1 MFRLIPRIQHY
12 DWGSYDALPRLT
24 GRAPGDRPE
33 AELWLGAHESAPS
46 GVPAD
51 DGDTGSDTDLAVL
64 YEANPEALVGADAVR
79 LFSGRFP
86 FLLKV
91 LAPTKS
97 LSIQCHP
104 SREQALDA
112 PPGTYGDNWPKPEAF
127 VAITPF
133 EAFAGMRDYDEI
145 VTLLTGLDVPELSAI
160 VEWSSGQDEPAV
172 ALLEALLALDLQV
185 RNTLVRSVLGAIADR
200 DDDPAFAAVRRVAQD
215 FPGDIGLVVLLAM
228 EYLSASPGDYVFV
241 PAGCLHAYQQG
252 VAVEIMANSD
262 NVIRAGLTP
271 KAINVP
277 ELLRIVRPC
286 SEPTRRSE
294 PTGRVRDYGTDTE
307 YFHLYAVGP
316 GSDSVAIPGDGPRIV
331 LSLQGSSTVR
341 SGDVS
346 FDLGSGDAA
355 FITPGEEV
363 SVEGDGTLFVATTG

>member
-51 DGDTGSDTDLAVL
+51 DGDTDLAVL

-104 SREQALDA
+104 SREQSVDA
-112 PPGTYGDNWPKPEAF
+112 PPGTYVDNWPKPEAF

-133 EAFAGMRDYDEI
+133 EAFAGMRDHDEI
-145 VTLLTGLDVPELSAI
+145 VTLLSSLDVPELSAI
-160 VEWSSGQDEPAV
+160 VEWSSGQDEPSV
-172 ALLEALLALDLQV
+172 ALLEALLTLDLQV
-185 RNTLVRSVLGAIADR
+185 RNTLVRSVLGALSDR
-200 DDDPAFAAVRRVAQD
+200 DDDPAFAAIRRVSQD
-215 FPGDIGLVVLLAM
+215 FPGDIGLVVLLTM
-228 EYLSASPGDYVFV
+228 KHLSATPGDYVFV
-241 PAGCLHAYQQG
+241 PAGCLHAYQHG
-252 VAVEIMANSD
+252 IAVEIMANSD

-271 KAINVP
+271 KAINIP
-277 ELLRIVRPC
+277 ELLRIVRPR

-294 PTGRVRDYGTDTE
+294 PHDRVRDYGTDTD

-316 GSDSVAIPGDGPRIV
+316 GSQATLIPGAGPRII
-331 LSLQGSSTVR
+331 LSLQGSATVR
-341 SGDVS
+341 SADTS
-346 FDLGSGDAA
+346 FDLGSGEAA
-355 FITPGEEV
+355 FLTPGEDV
-363 SVEGDGTLFVATTG
+363 TVEGDGTLFVATTG

>member
-24 GRAPGDRPE
+24 GRAPGDQPE

-51 DGDTGSDTDLAVL
+51 DGDTDLGVL

-79 LFSGRFP
+79 LFNGRFP

-127 VAITPF
+127 VAITAF
-133 EAFAGMRDYDEI
+133 EAFAGMREDDEI
-145 VTLLTGLDVPELSAI
+145 VALLSGLDVPELSAI
-160 VEWSSGQDEPAV
+160 LEWSSGQDEPAV
-172 ALLEALLALDLQV
+172 ALLEALLTLDLPV
-185 RNTLVRSVLGAIADR
+185 RNALVRSVLGAIADR
-200 DDDPAFAAVRRVAQD
+200 DDDPSFAAVRRVAED
-215 FPGDIGLVVLLAM
+215 FPGDIGLVVLLTM
-228 EYLSASPGDYVFV
+228 RYLTASPGDYVFV

-271 KAINVP
+271 KAIDIP
-277 ELLRIVRPC
+277 ELLRIVRPG
-286 SEPTRRSE
+286 SQPTRRGE
-294 PTGRVRDYGTDTE
+294 PHSRVRDYGTDTE

-316 GSDSVAIPGDGPRIV
+316 GPEATQVPGAGPRIV

-341 SGDVS
+341 SGETS

-355 FITPGEEV
+355 FLTPGEDV
-363 SVEGDGTLFVATTG
+363 TVEGDGTLFVATTG